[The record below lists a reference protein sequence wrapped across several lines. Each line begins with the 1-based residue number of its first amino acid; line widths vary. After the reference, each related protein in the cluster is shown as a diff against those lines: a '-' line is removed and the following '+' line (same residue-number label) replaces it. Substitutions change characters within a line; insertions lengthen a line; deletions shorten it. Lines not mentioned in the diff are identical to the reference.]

1 MLFAN
6 KLVAAAATLI
16 LATSLTFTPT
26 VQASE
31 TCNPALAEVSAENLA
46 LVSRLVFFRIDAHK
60 TIDQHERMVDAQLTP
75 QILEKTAEN
84 LAVLTRKI
92 MSESNFPPD
101 WSAHEIGLAPF
112 DAELECRGHA
122 RDDRGRWVLSA
133 SNRDISFLLVSSI
146 ERAGAYQMVQRVD
159 AIFNSLENVLCN
171 RPRRQMVRPATIA
184 NARLA
189 ELLTERAA
197 TIFAKLNDP
206 ALSEDERSELRLW
219 WEVAYPLFVEAD
231 SRLRPL
237 NPELIRTGYDI
248 GHALA
253 IGLWIGVTSG
263 DEGPYLECA
272 EQGARNDL
280 NFRLPLL
287 YGEVLY
293 HRVKRAVEQRL
304 RDVDMAQVQLE

>member
-1 MLFAN
+1 MTFAN
-6 KLVAAAATLI
+6 MSVAAAATII

-46 LVSRLVFFRIDAHK
+46 LVSRLVFFRIDAHE

-171 RPRRQMVRPATIA
+171 RPRRQMVRPVTIA

-253 IGLWIGVTSG
+253 IGLWIAVTSG
-263 DEGPYLECA
+263 DEGLYLECA
-272 EQGARNDL
+272 KQGTRNDL
-280 NFRLPLL
+280 NFSLPLL

-293 HRVKRAVEQRL
+293 HRVERAVEEQIH
-304 RDVDMAQVQLE
+304 